1 MNNEDAVAK
10 YNMENDCFTTRNLL
24 QEEKPL
30 DKYEAMRNDIINLQ
44 HEMGA
49 KDIKL
54 NELEAAMKHMNN
66 EDAGAKDGMENY
78 CLTLCNTLQE
88 EKLKNKFEV
97 LESKF
102 VTLDVVQRLV
112 KDVGVKMVAVLGEEL
127 GAAFEERCTELE
139 HRLGDLERLRQRR

>member
-10 YNMENDCFTTRNLL
+10 YSMENDCFTTRNLL
-24 QEEKPL
+24 QEEKSL
-30 DKYEAMRNDIINLQ
+30 DKYEAMRNDIFNLQ
-44 HEMGA
+44 T
-49 KDIKL
+49 
-54 NELEAAMKHMNN
+54 AMKHMNN
-66 EDAGAKDGMENY
+66 EVASAKDGMENY

-97 LESKF
+97 LESNF
-102 VTLDVVQRLV
+102 VTLEVVQRMV

-139 HRLGDLERLRQRR
+139 HRVVDLERRRQSR